1 MMTRLLKYSKHLGGL
16 AGAALLLFLVV
27 AGASAPV
34 RGQNLSRLGQI
45 GLEQRLNHPLPLEL
59 EFRDEAG
66 RTVRLGD
73 YFGER
78 PVVLALVYYRCPQL
92 CPMVLT
98 GMVKSLRTLSFEAG
112 QEFEVVTVSI
122 DPSETPEIAAEKKRL
137 LLRQYDRPG
146 TEAGWHLLTGEEAAI
161 QRLAEAVGFRYFY
174 DPNTKLYAHAAG
186 LMLATPEGRLARY
199 FYGIE
204 HSGRDLRLGL
214 VEASQNQIGSVVDQV
229 LLYCYHY
236 DPTTGKYGLVIMN
249 TLRVAGLA
257 TVLALGIFLVVSLR
271 RERRQARARPSAPS
285 EKVEPGC

>member
-249 TLRVAGLA
+249 ILRVAGLA

-271 RERRQARARPSAPS
+271 RERRQARAQPSVPS

>member
-1 MMTRLLKYSKHLGGL
+1 MTMTRLLKYSRPLGGV
-16 AGAALLLFLVV
+16 AGAAILLFLVV

-66 RTVRLGD
+66 QTVQLGD

-92 CPMVLT
+92 CPMVLN
-98 GMVKSLRTLSFEAG
+98 GMVKSFRTLSFEAG
-112 QEFEVVTVSI
+112 REFEVVTVSI
-122 DPSETPEIAAEKKRL
+122 DPAETPQVAAEKKRL
-137 LLRQYDRPG
+137 LLKQYDRPG
-146 TEAGWHLLTGEEAAI
+146 TEGGWHLLTGEEAAI

-186 LMLATPEGRLARY
+186 VMLATPEGRLARY

-204 HSGRDLRLGL
+204 YSGRDLRLGL
-214 VEASQNQIGSVVDQV
+214 VEASQNRIGSVVDQV

-271 RERRQARARPSAPS
+271 RERRQARARPSGPS
-285 EKVEPGC
+285 EKVEP

>member
-1 MMTRLLKYSKHLGGL
+1 MMTRLLKYSRHLGGL

-214 VEASQNQIGSVVDQV
+214 VEASQNRIGSVVDQV

-271 RERRQARARPSAPS
+271 RERRQARAQPSVPS

>member
-271 RERRQARARPSAPS
+271 RERRQARAQPSVPS